1 MRAALIDVGG
11 TLWSEGTGGVQPR
24 GHHSGSNP
32 VERHGVEWEAR
43 LSQADVPTDRVSVLR
58 ENLSPLV
65 QMAVENAE
73 YFDIWAAI
81 REASAIAGLANI
93 DAERIR
99 AASCLPASS
108 FTAPFVG
115 ALDLLTALHHHD
127 IRVVLICNAIW
138 RTSDDYWSDFRSFR
152 LSDQIDAI
160 LSSVDLRSRKPSRAF
175 FEAALQEAAAP
186 PMDCVVIANSEVSD
200 IEPAKALG
208 MRAIR
213 VAIDEPPPPAT
224 NADYVCTSLTE
235 VETVLHKAC

>member
-81 REASAIAGLANI
+81 GRLPRLPGWPTLMLNAFAPP
-93 DAERIR
+93 
-99 AASCLPASS
+99 AASQPPASQHPS
-108 FTAPFVG
+108 
-115 ALDLLTALHHHD
+115 LE
-127 IRVVLICNAIW
+127 
-138 RTSDDYWSDFRSFR
+138 
-152 LSDQIDAI
+152 LSI
-160 LSSVDLRSRKPSRAF
+160 
-175 FEAALQEAAAP
+175 
-186 PMDCVVIANSEVSD
+186 
-200 IEPAKALG
+200 
-208 MRAIR
+208 
-213 VAIDEPPPPAT
+213 
-224 NADYVCTSLTE
+224 Y
-235 VETVLHKAC
+235 